1 MGYSIINNNFF
12 DIINLMIPINQDD
25 LLILNEAYHSPN
37 STIHFLFGRSKSGKT
52 TFLRDFVVKKNYI
65 YFSSF
70 SGIETVLFPSFVD
83 TINKKFKIHN
93 SSTYYDKFEK
103 ILTLFDEQNID
114 EKIAVIFD
122 NFEELQRVEK
132 SSFGL
137 LLKFWEKSYSKKSIM
152 LIVASSVIP
161 DMVSYKKI
169 EKVSNKTIFMEEFPF
184 LYIKNRGGLTS
195 TDKMYIYSI
204 FGASSYILSYY
215 NTKNDFIKNIY
226 QLTLS
231 PNSPFFD
238 YGFSYLKKGL
248 GEIGTFAS
256 ILYAIALGNNK
267 IGDIANA
274 LKLKSTYLSRY
285 IEKLQEMMIIR
296 KELPLSKEQIFSK
309 YGRYHINDNFLK
321 FWFCYIYPNIGNLEL
336 KRHLPIL
343 KELDDTIVQNILT
356 PVYASFVK
364 EMILKDP
371 ESFFGFVPNKIGSWW
386 DNYGN
391 NIDLMAYDNKQIIF
405 IMIVWENQE
414 VATTHY
420 NRLVE
425 MANNFKTI
433 LKRNYVVISKNK
445 YLESMEK

>member
-1 MGYSIINNNFF
+1 
-12 DIINLMIPINQDD
+12 MISINQDD
-25 LLILNEAYHSPN
+25 LIALNEAYHSPN
-37 STIHFLFGRSKSGKT
+37 STIHFLFGRSESGKT
-52 TFLRDFVVKKNYI
+52 TFLRDFIVKKNYI

-70 SGIETVLFPSFVD
+70 SGIDTVVFPSFVD
-83 TINKKFKIHN
+83 VINKKFKIQN

-103 ILTLFDEQNID
+103 ILTLLDEQNID

-122 NFEELQRVEK
+122 NFEELQKIEK
-132 SSFGL
+132 NAFGL
-137 LLKFWEKSYSKKSIM
+137 LIKFWERSFSKKSIM
-152 LIVASSVIP
+152 LIVSSAIIP
-161 DMVSYKKI
+161 PDESLKKI
-169 EKVSNKTIFMEEFPF
+169 ERISNSIFFMENFSFE
-184 LYIKNRGGLTS
+184 YIQKRGGLTL

-226 QLTLS
+226 QLTLN

-238 YGFSYLKKGL
+238 YGFSYLKKDL
-248 GEIGTFAS
+248 SDIGTFCS
-256 ILYAIALGNNK
+256 ILYAIAHGNNK

-336 KRHLPIL
+336 KKHLPVL
-343 KELDDTIVQNILT
+343 KELDDTIIQNILT
-356 PVYASFVK
+356 PAYAFFIK
-364 EMILKDP
+364 ETIIKNP
-371 ESFFGFVPNKIGSWW
+371 EKFLGFIPNKIGSWW

-391 NIDLMAYDNKQIIF
+391 NIDLIAYDNKQIVF

-445 YLESMEK
+445 YLESIEK